1 MSEKRDYY
9 EVLGLS
15 KGASKGDIKKSS
27 RKLAMKFHPDRNPD
41 NAEAEAKFK
50 EVSEA
55 YAVLSDEEKK
65 ARYDQYGHAGLGQG
79 GGGFGGFQSTD
90 EIFSQFGDIFGDFFG
105 FGRGGGGGGGG
116 RQQRRRGEDLQV
128 TVDIDFLQAVHGCEK
143 SISIPRKEHCSTCD
157 GTGAAPGSK
166 PVTCDMCNGTGNVSM
181 QQMFFQIRQ
190 PCPKCKGKGK
200 IIVKPCKDCKG
211 EGRVRRKNDV
221 KISVPPGVDT
231 GVALR
236 LSGKGNDGES
246 GASPGD
252 LKVILRVRDHD
263 FFQRE
268 GEHITCT
275 IPITYPQACLGAKV
289 KVPTVDED
297 ADLEIPAG
305 TQPGKVFT
313 LRGKGAPHLGS
324 RRGRGNQYVQVI
336 VGVPTEMTPAEEAL
350 VRKLAELHQDDVNER
365 GFFQSLWDKF

>member
-9 EVLGLS
+9 EVLEIA
-15 KGASKGDIKKSS
+15 KGASQSEIKKAY
-27 RKLAMKFHPDRNPD
+27 RKLAMKYHPDRNPD
-41 NAEAEAKFK
+41 NAEAEANFK

-55 YAVLSDEEKK
+55 YAVLSDDEKK
-65 ARYDQYGHAGLGQG
+65 ARYDQFGHAGLGQG
-79 GGGFGGFQSTD
+79 AGGFGGFQSTD

-105 FGRGGGGGGGG
+105 FGRGGGGGG
-116 RQQRRRGEDLQV
+116 RQRRRGEDLQV
-128 TVDIDFLQAVHGCEK
+128 TVEIDFLQAVHGCEK
-143 SISIPRKEHCSTCD
+143 SISIPRKEHCKTCD
-157 GTGAAPGSK
+157 SSGAAPGSK
-166 PVTCDMCNGTGNVSM
+166 PITCDMCNGTGNVSM

-190 PCPKCKGKGK
+190 PCPKCKGQGK
-200 IIVKPCKDCKG
+200 RITNPCKDCNG
-211 EGRVRRKNDV
+211 DGRIRSKSDI
-221 KISVPPGVDT
+221 KIPVPPGVDT
-231 GVALR
+231 GLALR

-246 GASPGD
+246 GAPAGD
-252 LKVILRVRDHD
+252 LKVVLRVRDHE

-275 IPITYPQACLGAKV
+275 IPITYPQACLGTTV

-297 ADLEIPAG
+297 VELEIPAG

-313 LRGKGAPHLGS
+313 LRGKGAPHLGA

-336 VGVPTEMTPAEEAL
+336 IGVPTEMSPAEEAL

-365 GFFQSLWDKF
+365 GFFQSLWDKFSG